1 MLIKSIESQNIQ
13 NNVQTKR
20 RVTQK
25 KKKVYTLHE
34 LNLKCKLK
42 NFIISQEVFSQYA
55 I

>member
-1 MLIKSIESQNIQ
+1 MYKLKGELL
-13 NNVQTKR
+13 R
-20 RVTQK
+20 K